1 MSEKTL
7 RIVVGVAV
15 LLVAA
20 YALTAMVGGNTS
32 ADRGDA
38 GRALVRV
45 LAGARDGLAAVRIV
59 GPQPGDSVELVRGE
73 DGSWTVNGKPADSAA
88 VARLEDALEG
98 ARVGHLAARNPDNHA
113 RLGVAADSTW
123 RLELRRAGRGE
134 PVRLLLGNNGPSYP
148 SVYARLPDSDEVFVV
163 SGDLVSA
170 VRRPAAEWRDRVVL
184 RVDTVAVRR
193 VVVTRDEETYTLERG
208 DSARWV
214 VDDAL
219 ADSAAVEELLEGLAR
234 LEAQAFARDTVTLG
248 DDVARTV
255 LVLGEA
261 GDTLALVRIAATEQ
275 TWTWRATAAGK
286 AAAEGLGED
295 VFELAGWRVDR
306 IAPEKGKVVGS
317 GS

>member
-1 MSEKTL
+1 M
-7 RIVVGVAV
+7 
-15 LLVAA
+15 
-20 YALTAMVGGNTS
+20 
-32 ADRGDA
+32 
-38 GRALVRV
+38 
-45 LAGARDGLAAVRIV
+45 
-59 GPQPGDSVELVRGE
+59 
-73 DGSWTVNGKPADSAA
+73 
-88 VARLEDALEG
+88 
-98 ARVGHLAARNPDNHA
+98 
-113 RLGVAADSTW
+113 
-123 RLELRRAGRGE
+123 
-134 PVRLLLGNNGPSYP
+134 
-148 SVYARLPDSDEVFVV
+148 YARLPDSDEVFVV